1 MLICVALA
9 TVLLVAPTAG
19 HRILFRRQQKEF
31 IVTIANRLSLVG
43 LLLLAFA
50 MCGAIALIS
59 DFLFGAHDGGG
70 QHRRDG
76 GRLPGLLVPGAC
88 GAKAEPARRAERRG
102 GNQRMKASSSVHRSV
117 RDMTCP
123 PGCSTDGIAEEA
135 PAVPRSRS
143 WTPWRWSTRFVRRL
157 VLDSSRFHSKW
168 GNRIFDLS
176 YKLITDVRPTR
187 WFAARLT
194 QWLAARPIRRA
205 VLERAPDVVVS
216 TYPGST
222 EVLGDLR
229 AKGRID
235 VPVVSAITDLAALRF
250 WAHPGVDLHLIT
262 HPESAEEV
270 RRIAPGT
277 GVVCVRGLTDERFY
291 VARDQGEARRDLGL
305 PAEGPVV
312 IVSGGGWAVGDLEG
326 AAEEALEVPTAQPWS
341 ASAGATTTCVSALA
355 ERFAGEPRVRLEGF
369 TDRMPDWFAAADVL
383 VHSTAGLTV
392 LEAIMRGCGV
402 VSYGW
407 GRGHVRVNNERSVR
421 FGLAEVASS
430 RDELP
435 AALERAMA
443 AKPAPGDFFAK
454 LPSAAS
460 EVLGLADGE
469 LGDGRGARQQAGT
482 RGDRH

>member
-1 MLICVALA
+1 MKVLIFSASIGE
-9 TVLLVAPTAG
+9 G
-19 HRILFRRQQKEF
+19 HDL
-31 IVTIANRLSLVG
+31 
-43 LLLLAFA
+43 
-50 MCGAIALIS
+50 
-59 DFLFGAHDGGG
+59 
-70 QHRRDG
+70 
-76 GRLPGLLVPGAC
+76 
-88 GAKAEPARRAERRG
+88 PARVLA
-102 GNQRMKASSSVHRSV
+102 
-117 RDMTCP
+117 
-123 PGCSTDGIAEEA
+123 DGIEAEA
-135 PAVPRSRS
+135 PGTEVEIVDSLALVNPL
-143 WTPWRWSTRFVRRL
+143 VRRL

-176 YKLITDVRPTR
+176 YKLITDVQPTR

-235 VPVVSAITDLAALRF
+235 APVVSAITDLAALRF

-270 RRIAPGT
+270 HRIAPGT

-291 VARDQGEARRDLGL
+291 VPRDQGEARRDLGL

-326 AAEEALEVPTAQPWS
+326 AAEEALEVPGVTVVCLC
-341 ASAGATTTCVSALA
+341 GRKDDLRERLA
-355 ERFAGEPRVRLEGF
+355 ERFAGEPQVRLEGF
-369 TDRMPDWFAAADVL
+369 TDRIPDWFAAADVL

-407 GRGHVRVNNERSVR
+407 GRGHVRANNAAFSR

-460 EVLGLADGE
+460 AVLGLADGE
-469 LGDGRGARQQAGT
+469 LGDGRGARQQAGA